1 MKAIFDGAIDFL
13 SVATSF
19 PCYFLVYQCRRHRNV
34 SQRGG
39 GRLDVLASAYLVGLL
54 FFIDLFVAVFAV
66 SYSQCERKGR
76 VSCTLCWLDL
86 AVTAKSGANL
96 PAQKQRRHAASDAAP
111 LQWFRSTNSWSQS
124 PYHLAR
130 TDKATRVAGNSDI
143 AAPWIIRHSPI
154 SCNFA
159 NFTADRFG
167 TNYWD
172 AHHSTAL

>member
-1 MKAIFDGAIDFL
+1 MSAP
-13 SVATSF
+13 TSF
-19 PCYFLVYQCRRHRNV
+19 PCYFVVYQCRRHRNA

-39 GRLDVLASAYLVGLL
+39 GRLDVLALAYLVGLL

-66 SYSQCERKGR
+66 SYSQSQCERKGR
-76 VSCTLCWLDL
+76 VRCTLCWLDL

-130 TDKATRVAGNSDI
+130 TDRATRVAGNDS
-143 AAPWIIRHSPI
+143 AVNHSPL
-154 SCNFA
+154 A
-159 NFTADRFG
+159 NQLQLCRFYSRPFWHKLLKRTSFDR
-167 TNYWD
+167 
-172 AHHSTAL
+172 S